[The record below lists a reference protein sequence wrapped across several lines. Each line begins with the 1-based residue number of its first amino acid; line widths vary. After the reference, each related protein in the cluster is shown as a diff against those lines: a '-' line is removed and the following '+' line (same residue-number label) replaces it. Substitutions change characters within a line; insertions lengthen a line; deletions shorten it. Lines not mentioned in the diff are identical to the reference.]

1 MKRLFRD
8 AGSPCEGMRAL
19 SPQGS
24 VVCIGAFDGLHLGH
38 RALAGRACQRARA
51 LGVQAVALSFEP
63 LPREFFAGGA
73 KPPRLMLARAKVQ
86 GLWDLGC
93 DSVGLLR
100 FNARLA
106 SMSAEDF
113 VRTVLVGRL
122 AAAGCTDRRYYQL
135 AALHMQRAG
144 NWTELLRLSD
154 EALGHLPDH
163 PHFVVTKVR
172 AMRMLGQGA
181 EAEALLRAAYARDPR
196 GRAVV
201 VALARSEQGAGR
213 MAEAIALYE
222 QSINLF
228 PLGGR
233 PAQLRKLIELCESAG
248 ARQAATRASQQLIAL
263 VPGDALA
270 QRILAGTA
278 TD

>member
-1 MKRLFRD
+1 M
-8 AGSPCEGMRAL
+8 
-19 SPQGS
+19 
-24 VVCIGAFDGLHLGH
+24 
-38 RALAGRACQRARA
+38 
-51 LGVQAVALSFEP
+51 
-63 LPREFFAGGA
+63 
-73 KPPRLMLARAKVQ
+73 
-86 GLWDLGC
+86 
-93 DSVGLLR
+93 
-100 FNARLA
+100 
-106 SMSAEDF
+106 
-113 VRTVLVGRL
+113 
-122 AAAGCTDRRYYQL
+122 
-135 AALHMQRAG
+135 
-144 NWTELLRLSD
+144 LRLSD

-163 PHFVVTKVR
+163 PHFVVTKAR
-172 AMRMLGQGA
+172 AMRMLGQGDA
-181 EAEALLRAAYARDPR
+181 AEALLRAAYARDPR

-201 VALARSEQGAGR
+201 VALARSEQDAGR